1 MIREYEGKI
10 LVITGGANGIGRA
23 LALGCAKR
31 GADVLIADIHGD
43 EAEAVAQEI
52 RSLGRKAVA
61 VQADVS
67 LSDECQKI
75 FDRTMEEFGRCDI
88 LINDAGVSN
97 GADILDIKEQDIK
110 WVTEVNL
117 YSHWFMMQKFIPQMK
132 KQGTHCQI
140 LNVCSIAGLITLGSA
155 PVYFSTKHAAVA
167 LSESVYKSLKASGA
181 DIDVSVFCPG
191 FVQTEM
197 HLTDRHRPERFAIAD
212 GDPYYSSEQYK
223 KFIEFNKK
231 ILDNGAPLAPTIE
244 KVFEALGKKQF
255 FILTHDNYDELLKQ
269 QGIFQANRVEP
280 VDPSLLQQK

>member
-1 MIREYEGKI
+1 MISDYKGKV

-31 GADVLIADIHGD
+31 GCDVLIADIHGE
-43 EAEAVAQEI
+43 EAEAVAKEI
-52 RSLGRKAVA
+52 RGMGRKAVA

-67 LSDECQKI
+67 LSDECKKI
-75 FDRTMEEFGRCDI
+75 FDRTMKEFGRCDI

-97 GADILDIKEQDIK
+97 GADLLDIKERDIK
-110 WVTEVNL
+110 WVMEVNV
-117 YSHWFMMQKFIPQMK
+117 YAHWFMMQQFIPQMK
-132 KQGTHCQI
+132 SQGTHCQI

-167 LSESVYKSLKASGA
+167 LSECVYKSLKASGD

-197 HLTDRHRPERFAIAD
+197 HLTDRHRPERFAIPD
-212 GDPYYSSEQYK
+212 GDPYYGSEEYK

-231 ILDNGAPLAPTIE
+231 ILDNGAPLEPTAE
-244 KVFEALGKKQF
+244 KVFESLAKKQF
-255 FILTHDNYDELLKQ
+255 YILTHENYDELLKQ
-269 QGIFQANRVEP
+269 QGIYQANRTEP
-280 VDPSLLQQK
+280 VDPSLLTK

>member
-1 MIREYEGKI
+1 MISEYEGKI

-52 RSLGRKAVA
+52 RSMGRKSVA

-110 WVTEVNL
+110 WVTEVNV
-117 YSHWFMMQKFIPQMK
+117 YSHWFMMKKFIPQMER
-132 KQGTHCQI
+132 QGTHCQI

-167 LSESVYKSLKASGA
+167 LSECVYKSLKASGA
-181 DIDVSVFCPG
+181 DIDLSVFCPG

-197 HLTDRHRPERFAIAD
+197 HLTDRHRPQRFAIPD
-212 GDPYYSSEQYK
+212 DDPYYGSEQYK

-231 ILDNGAPLAPTIE
+231 ILDNGAPLEPTIE

-255 FILTHDNYDELLKQ
+255 YILTHDNYDELLKQ
-269 QGIFQANRVEP
+269 QGIFQANRIEP
-280 VDPSLLQQK
+280 VDPSLLQKK

>member
-1 MIREYEGKI
+1 MIREYKGKV

-31 GADVLIADIHGD
+31 GSDVLVADIHGD

-52 RSLGRKAVA
+52 RSMGRKAVA

-67 LSDECQKI
+67 LSDECRKI

-97 GADILDIKEQDIK
+97 GADLLDIKEQDIK
-110 WVTEVNL
+110 WVTEVNV
-117 YSHWFMMQKFIPQMK
+117 YSHWFMMQNFIPQME

-167 LSESVYKSLKASGA
+167 LSECVYKSLKASGA
-181 DIDVSVFCPG
+181 DIDLSVFCPG

-197 HLTDRHRPERFAIAD
+197 HLTDRHRPERFAIPD
-212 GDPYYSSEQYK
+212 NDPYYGSEQYK

-231 ILDNGAPLAPTIE
+231 ILDNGAPLEPTVE
-244 KVFEALGKKQF
+244 KVFEALGEKQF
-255 FILTHDNYDELLKQ
+255 YILTHDNYDELLKQ
-269 QGIFQANRVEP
+269 QGVFQANRVEP
-280 VDPSLLQQK
+280 IDPSLLQKK

>member
-1 MIREYEGKI
+1 MIREYAGKI
-10 LVITGGANGIGRA
+10 LIITGGANGIGRA

-110 WVTEVNL
+110 WVTEVNV
-117 YSHWFMMQKFIPQMK
+117 YSHWFMMQKFIPQMQ

-167 LSESVYKSLKASGA
+167 LSECVYKSLKASGA
-181 DIDVSVFCPG
+181 DIDLSVFCPG

-197 HLTDRHRPERFAIAD
+197 HLTDRHRPQRFAIPD
-212 GDPYYSSEQYK
+212 NDPYYGSEQYK

-231 ILDNGAPLAPTIE
+231 ILDNGAPLEPTIE

-255 FILTHDNYDELLKQ
+255 YILTHENYDELLKQ

-280 VDPSLLQQK
+280 VDPSLLQ

>member
-1 MIREYEGKI
+1 MIENYKGKV

-31 GADVLIADIHGD
+31 GSDVLIADIHGE
-43 EAEAVAQEI
+43 EAEAVADEI
-52 RSLGRKAVA
+52 RAMGRKAVA

-67 LSDECQKI
+67 LSEECQKI
-75 FDRTMEEFGRCDI
+75 FDRTMKEFGRCDI

-97 GADILDIKEQDIK
+97 GADLLDIREQDIM
-110 WVTEVNL
+110 WVTEVNV
-117 YSHWFMMQKFIPQMK
+117 YAHWFMMQRFIPQMLT
-132 KQGTHCQI
+132 QGTHCQI

-167 LSESVYKSLKASGA
+167 LSECVYKSLKASGA

-197 HLTDRHRPERFAIAD
+197 HLTDRHRPERFAVPKD
-212 GDPYYSSEQYK
+212 DPYYSSEKYQ

-231 ILDNGAPLAPTIE
+231 ILDNGAPLEPTVE
-244 KVFEALGKKQF
+244 KVFESLAKKQF
-255 FILTHDNYDELLKQ
+255 YILTHENYDELLKQ
-269 QGIFQANRVEP
+269 QGIYQANRTEP
-280 VDPSLLQQK
+280 VDPSLLTKH

>member
-1 MIREYEGKI
+1 MIREYEGKV

-23 LALGCAKR
+23 LTLGCARR

-52 RSLGRKAVA
+52 RGMGRKAVT

-67 LSDECQKI
+67 LSDECGKI

-97 GADILDIKEQDIK
+97 GADLLDIKEQDIK
-110 WVTEVNL
+110 WVTEVNV
-117 YSHWFMMQKFIPQMK
+117 YAHWFMMQKFIPQMEN
-132 KQGTHCQI
+132 QGTHCQI

-167 LSESVYKSLKASGA
+167 LSECVYKSLKASGA

-197 HLTDRHRPERFAIAD
+197 HLTDRHRPQRFAIPD
-212 GDPYYSSEQYK
+212 NDPYYSSEKYK

-231 ILDNGAPLAPTIE
+231 ILDNGAPLEPTVE

-255 FILTHDNYDELLKQ
+255 YILTHDNYDELLKQ
-269 QGIFQANRVEP
+269 QGIFQANRTEP
-280 VDPSLLQQK
+280 VDPSLLEKK

>member
-1 MIREYEGKI
+1 MIREYAGKI
-10 LVITGGANGIGRA
+10 LIITGGANGIGRA

-110 WVTEVNL
+110 WVTEVNV
-117 YSHWFMMQKFIPQMK
+117 YSHWFMMQKFIPQMQ

-167 LSESVYKSLKASGA
+167 LSECLYKSLKASGA
-181 DIDVSVFCPG
+181 DIDLSVFCPG

-197 HLTDRHRPERFAIAD
+197 HLTDRHRPQRFAIPD
-212 GDPYYSSEQYK
+212 NDPYYGSEQYK

-231 ILDNGAPLAPTIE
+231 ILDNGAPLEPTIE

-255 FILTHDNYDELLKQ
+255 YILTHENYDELLKQ

-280 VDPSLLQQK
+280 VDPSLLQ

>member
-1 MIREYEGKI
+1 MIREYEGKV

-43 EAEAVAQEI
+43 EAEAVAREI
-52 RSLGRKAVA
+52 RGMGRKAVA

-110 WVTEVNL
+110 WVTEVNV
-117 YSHWFMMQKFIPQMK
+117 YAHWFMMQKFIPQMES
-132 KQGTHCQI
+132 QGTHCQI

-167 LSESVYKSLKASGA
+167 LSECVYKSLKASGA

-197 HLTDRHRPERFAIAD
+197 HLTDRHRPQRFAIPD
-212 GDPYYSSEQYK
+212 NDPYYGSEQYR

-231 ILDNGAPLAPTIE
+231 ILDNGAPLEPTVE

-255 FILTHDNYDELLKQ
+255 YILTHDNYDELLKQ
-269 QGIFQANRVEP
+269 QGVFQANRVEP
-280 VDPSLLQQK
+280 IDPSLLEKK

>member
-1 MIREYEGKI
+1 MIREYKGKV

-31 GADVLIADIHGD
+31 GADVLVADIHGD

-52 RSLGRKAVA
+52 RSMGRKAVA

-67 LSDECQKI
+67 LSDECRKI

-97 GADILDIKEQDIK
+97 GADLLDIKEQDIK
-110 WVTEVNL
+110 WVTEVNV
-117 YSHWFMMQKFIPQMK
+117 YSHWFMMQNFIPQME

-167 LSESVYKSLKASGA
+167 LSECVYKSLKASGA

-197 HLTDRHRPERFAIAD
+197 HLTDRHRPERFAIPD
-212 GDPYYSSEQYK
+212 NDPYYGSEKYK

-231 ILDNGAPLAPTIE
+231 ILDNGAPLEPTVE

-255 FILTHDNYDELLKQ
+255 YILTHDNYDELLKQ
-269 QGIFQANRVEP
+269 QGVFQANRVEP
-280 VDPSLLQQK
+280 VDPSLLPKK

>member
-1 MIREYEGKI
+1 MIREYKGKV

-31 GADVLIADIHGD
+31 GSDVLVADIHGD

-52 RSLGRKAVA
+52 RSMGRKAVA

-67 LSDECQKI
+67 LSDECRKI

-97 GADILDIKEQDIK
+97 GADLLDIKEQDIK
-110 WVTEVNL
+110 WVTEVNV
-117 YSHWFMMQKFIPQMK
+117 YSHWFMMQNFIPQME

-167 LSESVYKSLKASGA
+167 LSECVYKSLKASGA
-181 DIDVSVFCPG
+181 DIDLSVFCPG

-197 HLTDRHRPERFAIAD
+197 HLTDRHRPERFAIPD
-212 GDPYYSSEQYK
+212 NDPYYGSEKYK

-231 ILDNGAPLAPTIE
+231 ILDNGAPLEPTVE

-255 FILTHDNYDELLKQ
+255 YILTHDNYDELLKQ
-269 QGIFQANRVEP
+269 QGVFQANRVEP
-280 VDPSLLQQK
+280 VDPSLLPKK